1 MSTQSGEVWVFAEQ
15 EEGKLAEIGFELL
28 GKARELADKLGV
40 KVGAVLM
47 GSFGA
52 GGEGAAATQLFAGGA
67 DVVHLVDD
75 PALKVFRNKAYR
87 HALVELVKECS
98 PQIVI
103 FGATHMGRDLGPS
116 VASALRCGLTADCTD
131 LQIGDFTDKKTG
143 EVFHNVLHQIRPAFG
158 GNIIATIVNARHW
171 PQMATVR
178 EGVMKP
184 LEKKIGGE
192 MRWTNDENSAVHL
205 HLDSPPSV
213 IRHSAHL
220 ENVEIPTEVVE
231 IVRKVSS
238 VNLKGSR
245 VIVAGGAG
253 VGSKENFALLYD
265 LAAALGGAVGGSRAA
280 VDLGY
285 CEHERQIGQTGV
297 TVRPALMI
305 SCGISG
311 AVQHLAGMQDSQK
324 IIAINTDKD
333 APIFKVAHY
342 GIVGDLNVVIP
353 KLIRA
358 IRNKG

>member
-1 MSTQSGEVWVFAEQ
+1 MKNTQGEVWVFAEQ
-15 EEGKLAEIGFELL
+15 EEGKISEVPFELL
-28 GKARELADKLGV
+28 GKARELADRLGV
-40 KVGAVLM
+40 KVGAALL
-47 GSFGA
+47 GDWSGDD
-52 GGEGAAATQLFAGGA
+52 GAAALAAAEKDLFECGA

-75 PALKVFRNKAYR
+75 PELKVFRNKAYR
-87 HALVELVKECS
+87 HAMVELVKEVN

-103 FGATHMGRDLGPS
+103 FGATHMGRDLAPA

-131 LQIGDFTDKKTG
+131 LQIGDYEDKKTG
-143 EVFHNVLHQIRPAFG
+143 ERFENVLQQIRPAFG
-158 GNIIATIVNARHW
+158 GNIIATIVNARNW

-184 LEKKIGGE
+184 LERGTGNGKRGTVVKH
-192 MRWTNDENSAVHL
+192 DSHL
-205 HLDSPPSV
+205 
-213 IRHSAHL
+213 AG
-220 ENVEIPTEVVE
+220 VEIPTEVVE
-231 IVRKVSS
+231 IVRRAST

-245 VIVAGGAG
+245 IIVTGGAG
-253 VGSKENFALLYD
+253 VGSKENFALLHE

-305 SCGISG
+305 SCGVSG
-311 AVQHLAGMQDSQK
+311 AVQHLAGMKDSAK

-353 KLIRA
+353 KLIKA
-358 IRNKG
+358 IKHK

>member
-1 MSTQSGEVWVFAEQ
+1 MKNLKGEVWVFAEQ
-15 EEGKLAEIGFELL
+15 EDGKLSDVPFELL
-28 GKARELADKLGV
+28 GKARELAGKLGV

-47 GSFGA
+47 GSGVKDLA
-52 GGEGAAATQLFAGGA
+52 QPLFAGGA

-87 HALVELVKECS
+87 HSLVELVKECQ

-103 FGATHMGRDLGPS
+103 FGATHMGRDLAPS
-116 VASALRCGLTADCTD
+116 VASALQCGLTADCTD
-131 LQIGDFTDKKTG
+131 LQIGNYEDKKTG
-143 EVFHNVLHQIRPAFG
+143 EEFANVLLQIRPAFG
-158 GNIIATIVNARHW
+158 GNIIATIVNPRNW

-184 LEKKIGGE
+184 LEPDAGRKGE
-192 MRWTNDENSAVHL
+192 VVSHDAR
-205 HLDSPPSV
+205 LDGV
-213 IRHSAHL
+213 D
-220 ENVEIPTEVVE
+220 IPVEVVE
-231 IVRKVSS
+231 ILRRTSS
-238 VNLKGSR
+238 VNLKGAR
-245 VIVAGGAG
+245 IIVCGGAG
-253 VGSKENFALLYD
+253 VGSKENFKLLHD

-305 SCGISG
+305 SCGVSG
-311 AVQHLAGMQDSQK
+311 AVQHLAGMQDSAK

-353 KLIRA
+353 KLIKA
-358 IRNKG
+358 IKAKGG